1 MTASTP
7 SFSAFSATSA
17 SSDSSDSSASSATAP
32 NASSASPNT
41 GAGSTAPGRVTRA
54 AGPVAAAPGLLRI
67 GTRGS
72 ALAVTQTTH
81 VAEAIAR
88 ATGVDVTLV
97 IITTHGDV
105 SRAPLAQLGG
115 TGVFV
120 SALREALVAGE
131 CDLAVHSLKD
141 LPTGPCEGI
150 SLGAVP
156 VRADPRDALCARD
169 GLSLATLPNGAQVG
183 TGSPRRAA
191 QLLARRPDLAVSD
204 IRGNV
209 DTRLGRVGADLDAV
223 VLAAAGL
230 DRIGRGDAISERFP
244 LDVAPPAPGQGA
256 LAVEVRE
263 ADAAGEL
270 MSAALASLNDPQ
282 ARAEAI
288 AERAL
293 LGTLEAGCAAPIGAT
308 ASVADGLLTLT
319 ATVYRLDGAE
329 QLSSSATLPWH
340 AGMPDAAAPTELG
353 RTVAADLLARG
364 AEDLAPLGANR

>member
-1 MTASTP
+1 MTETP
-7 SFSAFSATSA
+7 
-17 SSDSSDSSASSATAP
+17 AP
-32 NASSASPNT
+32 ASPAP
-41 GAGSTAPGRVTRA
+41 AGTVIPSAATPGSVTRA
-54 AGPVAAAPGLLRI
+54 DGAVAAAPGLLRI

-72 ALAVTQTTH
+72 ALAVSQTTT

-88 ATGVDVTLV
+88 ATGVDVVLV

-141 LPTGPCEGI
+141 LPTGPCDGI
-150 SLGAVP
+150 TLGAVP

-169 GLSLATLPNGAQVG
+169 GMTLATLPVGAKVG

-191 QLLARRPDLAVSD
+191 QLLARRPDLQVSD

-209 DTRLGRVGADLDAV
+209 DTRLGRISGDLDAV

-244 LDVAPPAPGQGA
+244 LDSAPPAPGQGA
-256 LAVEVRE
+256 LAIEVRSGDVEVPVMRQ
-263 ADAAGEL
+263 
-270 MSAALASLNDPQ
+270 ALAALNDPR

-308 ASVADGLLTLT
+308 AEVAGGTLTLS
-319 ATVYRLDGAE
+319 ATVYRLDGSE
-329 QLSSSATLPWH
+329 QLTATASAPWE

-353 RTVAADLLARG
+353 RLVAEELLTGG
-364 AEDLAPLGANR
+364 AEQLAPLGGTR

>member
-1 MTASTP
+1 MTSSTTHTP
-7 SFSAFSATSA
+7 
-17 SSDSSDSSASSATAP
+17 
-32 NASSASPNT
+32 
-41 GAGSTAPGRVTRA
+41 GSVTRA
-54 AGPVAAAPGLLRI
+54 AGPLAAAPGLLRI

-72 ALAVTQTTH
+72 ALAVAQTTR
-81 VAEAIAR
+81 VAEAIAH
-88 ATGVDVTLV
+88 ATGVDVALV

-141 LPTGPCEGI
+141 LPTGPCDGI
-150 SLGAVP
+150 ALGAVP

-169 GLSLATLPNGAQVG
+169 GLTLETLPIGAKVG

-209 DTRLGRVGADLDAV
+209 DTRLARVDADLDAV

-230 DRIGRGDAISERFP
+230 DRIGRGNAISERFA

-256 LAVEVRE
+256 LAIEVRA
-263 ADAAGEL
+263 ADAE
-270 MSAALASLNDPQ
+270 SAPFAQALAALNDPQ

-288 AERAL
+288 AERVL
-293 LGTLEAGCAAPIGAT
+293 LGTLEAGCAAPIGASGSMT
-308 ASVADGLLTLT
+308 DGILTLT
-319 ATVYRLDGAE
+319 ATVYRLDGSE
-329 QLSSSATLPWH
+329 QLTAAASLPWD
-340 AGMPDAAAPTELG
+340 ASMPDGAAPTELG
-353 RTVAADLLARG
+353 RQVARELLARG
-364 AEDLAPLGANR
+364 AEQLAPLGAAR

>member
-1 MTASTP
+1 MTVTSLTTP
-7 SFSAFSATSA
+7 PTAAGGEAPSVVEPGAVSRADGAVAA
-17 SSDSSDSSASSATAP
+17 SS
-32 NASSASPNT
+32 
-41 GAGSTAPGRVTRA
+41 
-54 AGPVAAAPGLLRI
+54 GLLRI

-72 ALAVTQTTH
+72 ALAVSQTTT

-88 ATGVDVTLV
+88 ATGVDVVLV

-141 LPTGPCEGI
+141 LPTGPCDGI
-150 SLGAVP
+150 ALGAVP
-156 VRADPRDALCARD
+156 ARADPRDALCARA
-169 GLSLATLPNGAQVG
+169 GMTLETLPVGARVG

-191 QLLARRPDLAVSD
+191 QLLARRPDLQVSD

-209 DTRLGRVGADLDAV
+209 DTRLARISDDLDAV

-230 DRIGRGDAISERFP
+230 DRIGRSDAISERFS
-244 LDVAPPAPGQGA
+244 LETAPPAPGQGA
-256 LAVEVRE
+256 LAIEVR
-263 ADAAGEL
+263 DGDTDL
-270 MSAALASLNDPQ
+270 PVMRRALAALNDPR

-308 ASVADGLLTLT
+308 AAITDDTLTLS
-319 ATVYRLDGAE
+319 ATVYRLDGSE
-329 QLSSSATLPWH
+329 QLTATASAPWEP
-340 AGMPDAAAPTELG
+340 GMRDDEAPTEVG
-353 RTVAADLLARG
+353 RRVARELLDRG
-364 AEDLAPLGANR
+364 AERLAPLGGTR

>member
-1 MTASTP
+1 MTAV
-7 SFSAFSATSA
+7 SADSPATS
-17 SSDSSDSSASSATAP
+17 SG
-32 NASSASPNT
+32 NV
-41 GAGSTAPGRVTRA
+41 APGSVTRA
-54 AGPVAAAPGLLRI
+54 EGSLAPRPGLLRI

-72 ALAVTQTTH
+72 ALAVTQTTT
-81 VAEAIAR
+81 VAEAIAK
-88 ATGVDVTLV
+88 ATGADVALV

-169 GLSLATLPNGAQVG
+169 GFTLATLPAGAKVG

-191 QLLARRPDLAVSD
+191 QLLARRPDLDVSD

-209 DTRLGRVGADLDAV
+209 DTRLGRIQADLDAV

-230 DRIGRGDAISERFP
+230 DRIGRGVAISERFP

-256 LAVEVRE
+256 LAIEARE
-263 ADAAGEL
+263 ADLGEPL
-270 MSAALASLNDPQ
+270 MRRALHALNDPI

-308 ASVADGLLTLT
+308 AAVDGGTLTLS
-319 ATVYRLDGAE
+319 ATVYRLDGSE
-329 QLSSSATLPWH
+329 QLTAQATTEWD
-340 AGMPDAAAPTELG
+340 ASMPDGGAPTELG
-353 RTVAADLLARG
+353 RKVAAELLARG
-364 AEDLAPLGANR
+364 AEELAPLRGSR

>member
-1 MTASTP
+1 MTATTHTP
-7 SFSAFSATSA
+7 A
-17 SSDSSDSSASSATAP
+17 SGSSSSGSSATAD
-32 NASSASPNT
+32 SSA
-41 GAGSTAPGRVTRA
+41 AGTLTPGSVSRA
-54 AGPVAAAPGLLRI
+54 DGPLAAASGLLRV

-72 ALAVTQTTH
+72 ALAVAQTTR
-81 VAEAIAR
+81 VAEAIAA
-88 ATGVDVTLV
+88 ATGMHVALV
-97 IITTHGDV
+97 IVTTHGDV

-141 LPTGPCEGI
+141 LPTGPCDGI
-150 SLGAVP
+150 VLGAVP
-156 VRADPRDALCARD
+156 LRADPRDALCARD
-169 GLSLATLPNGAQVG
+169 GGTLATLPHGARVG

-191 QLLARRPDLAVSD
+191 QLLARRPDLLVSD

-209 DTRLGRVGADLDAV
+209 DTRLARVHSDLDAV

-230 DRIGRGDAISERFP
+230 DRIGRGDAISERFS
-244 LDVAPPAPGQGA
+244 LVDAPPAPGQGA

-263 ADAAGEL
+263 ADVSTEVMAR
-270 MSAALASLNDPQ
+270 ALAALNDPT

-308 ASVADGLLTLT
+308 ASVSDGVLRLS
-319 ATVYRLDGAE
+319 ATVYRLDGSE
-329 QLSSSATLPWH
+329 QLTATAEVP
-340 AGMPDAAAPTELG
+340 ATPNMSDDAEPTQLG
-353 RTVAADLLARG
+353 RTVAAELLARG
-364 AEDLAPLGANR
+364 AAQLAPLGAAR